1 MIRPPVFLLA
11 FFRMT
16 FDGERERP
24 AFASRGPAALFLS
37 VAALVYSQSALG
49 AYVRHLE
56 AGLACPDF
64 PTCLGTWFPP
74 LFAETVLAHFSHRT
88 LGDLVLLTAGMVSL
102 FVRRDPRQRGN
113 SPLALALL
121 VLVAAQVGGGA
132 LGGLSGAPYL
142 APAPPP
148 AAAPG
153 GVP

>member
-74 LFAETVLAHFSHRT
+74 
-88 LGDLVLLTAGMVSL
+88 
-102 FVRRDPRQRGN
+102 P
-113 SPLALALL
+113 PLAR
-121 VLVAAQVGGGA
+121 VPRRSSPRPCWVTF
-132 LGGLSGAPYL
+132 
-142 APAPPP
+142 P
-148 AAAPG
+148 AALAGGWAIRRGEWFPALSPG
-153 GVP
+153 IRDIGG